1 MTTQQSD
8 RMKTRAMSLA
18 PNGGKAKED
27 YIIKGDNLIDE
38 RESIRDTIK
47 EMYDEQES
55 ITIPKLEKAYEN
67 RKVTRE
73 EYADE
78 MRTMNK
84 TIKDLVKRMHDIDAV
99 IKDQNNKIENI
110 AMETKIQ
117 NLQNEEKFEKIE
129 EDSKVS
135 TKETLN
141 ARRTANDNQFEIR
154 NLKRTVENHALK
166 LNATSTMKAGAWALH
181 SDEDAY
187 PILKNEK
194 FNHWSKYND
203 NVKNIVLE
211 GDNLMDLQKFWNT
224 MDTAFTSTVN
234 ANKGLGEYETLTET
248 YSAVKILVP
257 PPGHTQRN
265 QGLEAYKNFTRVL
278 RDHLL
283 KKNTINKDVCPKA
296 YKCLT
301 KNQLQKDGFD
311 ILTRIM
317 VTGSPQL
324 GGIERDLTKYVEEL
338 VIKEGEELI
347 EFYHRTKE
355 MEYEINLQKDQTGQS
370 QRLTRRFLQ
379 QLQKISEYKKELGII
394 SKGIKRFFQDPA
406 WIHNSIPHTID
417 DILDELEDADVSTSI
432 TLENLEVPTVNA
444 GRIGREDIV
453 KQGTKRIFLPK
464 EEYLKQQRERRE
476 KGIERHNFRKDCT
489 CQACGYTTRELH
501 KLLNNMHTGDP
512 KNCLLRGPKYI
523 NDKETRERVNQ
534 YNLKH
539 KDDKRV
545 EVSEER
551 LDRPPQHP
559 TLPKTNHLNG
569 IMKEDIDYDE
579 EAYVEE
585 EYYSEVEDEIE
596 NDIYNT
602 EETLPTPTVSSLSS
616 KYVESP
622 KNNQLKFVTEPTP
635 MEDMRKVSSFRVK
648 QE

>member
-1 MTTQQSD
+1 MTTLQSD
-8 RMKTRAMSLA
+8 RMKTRAMRLA
-18 PNGGKAKED
+18 PNGANAED
-27 YIIKGDNLIDE
+27 VSLIDE
-38 RESIRDTIK
+38 RDSIRDSLK
-47 EMYDEQES
+47 EIYEEQES
-55 ITIPKLEKAYEN
+55 ITIPKLEKDYEN
-67 RKVTRE
+67 KTVTRE
-73 EYADE
+73 EYVIE
-78 MRTMNK
+78 MKTMNK
-84 TIKDLVKRMHDIDAV
+84 TIKDLVKRVHDIDAV

-117 NLQNEEKFEKIE
+117 NLQNKETFERIEK
-129 EDSKVS
+129 DSKVS
-135 TKETLN
+135 IKETLN

-154 NLKRTVENHALK
+154 NLKKTVENHALK
-166 LNATSTMKAGAWALH
+166 LNATSTMKAGAWQLH
-181 SDEDAY
+181 SDEDVY

-194 FNHWSKYND
+194 GNHWSKYND
-203 NVKNIVLE
+203 NVKNVILE
-211 GDNLMDLQKFWNT
+211 GDNLMDLQKFWSA

-234 ANKGLGEYETLTET
+234 ANKGLGEYETLTEK
-248 YSAVKILVP
+248 YSAVETLVP

-265 QGLEAYKNFTRVL
+265 QGMEAYKNFTRVL

-311 ILTRIM
+311 ILTRII

-324 GGIERDLTKYVEEL
+324 GGAERDLTKYVEEL
-338 VIKEGEELI
+338 VIKDGEELI
-347 EFYHRTKE
+347 EFYHRTKT
-355 MEYEINLQKDQTGQS
+355 MEYEISLQKDQTGQH

-379 QLQKISEYKKELGII
+379 QLQKIPEYKMELGNI
-394 SKGIKRFFQDPA
+394 SKGIKRFFQNPA

-417 DILDELEDADVSTSI
+417 DILDELEDADVNTSI
-432 TLENLEVPTVNA
+432 TIENLEVPVVNA
-444 GRIGREDIV
+444 GRIGREDIAR
-453 KQGTKRIFLPK
+453 QETKRTFLPK

-476 KGIERHNFRKDCT
+476 KGKDRHNFRKDCT

-545 EVSEER
+545 EISEER
-551 LDRPPQHP
+551 LDKPPQRP

-569 IMKEDIDYDE
+569 IMKEDADYDE
-579 EAYVEE
+579 EEYVEE
-585 EYYSEVEDEIE
+585 DYYSEVEDEIE
-596 NDIYNT
+596 NDIYNI
-602 EETLPTPTVSSLSS
+602 EETLPTPTVSSLRS
-616 KYVESP
+616 KNVESP
-622 KNNQLKFVTEPTP
+622 KTNQGKIVTKPTP
-635 MEDMRKVSSFRVK
+635 MENMSIVSSFRMK